1 MKQQAE
7 LTAKRWDYC
16 AEGYSDII
24 QKEFVE
30 VGDTW
35 ERLLRENTP
44 AGAKRALDVGTG
56 PGFFAMLLS
65 MQGLETVGV
74 DCSERMVAQAS
85 ANAAARG
92 LTVRFETMDSH
103 ELRFA
108 DNSFD
113 YIVSRNATWLLY
125 DPETAFSEWLRILR
139 PGGRLLYL
147 DANWCYKD
155 DETLLRRME
164 EAYARF
170 YRENGRSF
178 NSYTGSAET
187 DAAFRKVLAFEH
199 TRRPEWDRETLPRLG
214 YTDLRITQRM
224 NELIYPPW
232 KQTLYDAMD
241 EFMVCASKPK

>member
-65 MQGLETVGV
+65 MQGLESVGV

-108 DNSFD
+108 DNLTNESPWDYALGALDMEGLSFD
-113 YIVSRNATWLLY
+113 GFDFDLSNFFAENEEVVEDDYEPLIIAKVELSDCCYL
-125 DPETAFSEWLRILR
+125 FSE
-139 PGGRLLYL
+139 
-147 DANWCYKD
+147 
-155 DETLLRRME
+155 
-164 EAYARF
+164 F
-170 YRENGRSF
+170 H
-178 NSYTGSAET
+178 
-187 DAAFRKVLAFEH
+187 V
-199 TRRPEWDRETLPRLG
+199 
-214 YTDLRITQRM
+214 
-224 NELIYPPW
+224 
-232 KQTLYDAMD
+232 
-241 EFMVCASKPK
+241 